1 MKPQFDVSTAGDMPR
16 VVISGNYYNGKCF
29 PSLNNMF
36 AAYSRSPKA
45 GSALKKKFHNIAAW
59 DLREQLNGWKASKP
73 LIVHYRYFE
82 PRDGHY
88 RDFPNVHC
96 AVSKIVLDAA
106 QDVGVIP
113 NDNPKWIL
121 NETHDFFYCGE
132 YEETRIEIYLE
143 EVDDEDRRIF

>member
-1 MKPQFDVSTAGDMPR
+1 MREQFDVTTAGNMPK

-36 AAYSRSPKA
+36 AAYSRSPKI
-45 GSALKKKFHNIAAW
+45 GNGLKQKFQKIAVW
-59 DLREQLNGWKASKP
+59 DLREQLNGWKATKP

-88 RDFPNVHC
+88 RDYPNIHH

-106 QDVGVIP
+106 QDVGCIE
-113 NDNPKWIL
+113 NDNPKWIR
-121 NETHDFFYCGE
+121 NETHDFFYCGDG
-132 YEETRIEIYLE
+132 EETRIEIYFE
-143 EVDDEDRRIF
+143 EIDDV

>member
-36 AAYSRSPKA
+36 AAYSRSPKIGA
-45 GSALKKKFHNIAAW
+45 SLKRKFQKIAA
-59 DLREQLNGWKASKP
+59 DELRDQLNGWKATNP

-88 RDFPNVHC
+88 RDLPNVHG
-96 AVSKIVLDAA
+96 AFSKILLDAA
-106 QDVGVIP
+106 QDVGVIK
-113 NDNPKWIL
+113 NDCPKFVL

-132 YEETRIEIYLE
+132 YEETRIEIYFE
-143 EVDDEDRRIF
+143 EVEGV